1 MNKKLA
7 LWSIGCLLACCWQA
21 QASSVL
27 VDSIGIEKKDGKRF
41 ILHRVEEG
49 QTLYSIA
56 RRYNTSVEFIQ
67 QANQALGNA
76 VHYNQVIRVPTTAEL
91 SKKEAK
97 AQEKAARQETKAT
110 NPASSATRPTVTE
123 IDANGLYKPNTKAEA
138 KAAKLQADAD
148 TKAAQ
153 NIETDLKKNP
163 GIHLVETGQT
173 LYSLSVRYN
182 VLLADL
188 RKWNKLTSDNL
199 QPGQELIVSEKT
211 FLARQP
217 SNPPVPVTP
226 SPKIEASKSE
236 WTKVDAKKNEPP
248 KIEPSRPETA
258 KADPP
263 RPVVTKPESAHER
276 NPSEDRPAKSS
287 EPVESSPG
295 TLPAKGRRISEIGMA
310 DLINSNDPSS
320 KLLALHRSAPVGSLV
335 QVRNDINNAS
345 LWVKVIG
352 KLPDTGVNDRILI
365 KLSAKAFE
373 KLSPNQQRFR
383 AEVTYMVP

>member
-7 LWSIGCLLACCWQA
+7 LWSIGLLLACCWQA
-21 QASSVL
+21 QASPTL

-67 QANQALGNA
+67 QANLTLGKA
-76 VHYNQVIRVPTTAEL
+76 VQYNQVIRIPTTAEL
-91 SKKEAK
+91 SRKEVK
-97 AQEKAARQETKAT
+97 AQEKVARQEAKTAT
-110 NPASSATRPTVTE
+110 TASSATKSDDTD
-123 IDANGLYKPNTKAEA
+123 IDANGLYKPNNSPKAEA
-138 KAAKLQADAD
+138 KAAKQQAEADA
-148 TKAAQ
+148 KAAQ
-153 NIETDLKKNP
+153 KMEMDLKKNP
-163 GIHLVETGQT
+163 GIHLVEAGQT

-182 VLLADL
+182 VLLTDL
-188 RKWNKLTSDNL
+188 RKWNKLTSENL

-211 FLARQP
+211 FLARQHSSLP
-217 SNPPVPVTP
+217 TATPPKV
-226 SPKIEASKSE
+226 EASKSE
-236 WTKVDAKKNEPP
+236 WTKVDAPKSDPP
-248 KIEPSRPETA
+248 KPEPGRPEIVKTEPT
-258 KADPP
+258 K
-263 RPVVTKPESAHER
+263 PVVTKPESVHER
-276 NPSEDRPAKSS
+276 TTSEDRTTKSTES
-287 EPVESSPG
+287 TPVTHP
-295 TLPAKGRRISEIGMA
+295 TKGRRISEIGMA
-310 DLINSNDPSS
+310 DIINSNDSS
-320 KLLALHRSAPVGSLV
+320 TKLLALHRSAPVGSLV

-365 KLSAKAFE
+365 KLSARAFE